1 MSSKT
6 PDSNPDAEQDQSA
19 DAAQPAD
26 ETTEANPLQIALPDG
41 SASVSDAI
49 VTHRE
54 MLRDPEEHGLA
65 TEQDVT
71 HLSEAIESLS
81 ANISET
87 NQKHD
92 ESRSQIDDLQ
102 DVVEQQRGQIDDLQD
117 VAEQQRGQIVDLQ
130 DVAEQ
135 QREQIDDLQ
144 SVVEQ
149 QRGQIDELQSMVT
162 SLAGI
167 LGTETEWD
175 TFEEE

>member
-6 PDSNPDAEQDQSA
+6 PDSNADAEQD
-19 DAAQPAD
+19 QPAD

-54 MLRDPEEHGLA
+54 MLRDPQEHGLA

-102 DVVEQQRGQIDDLQD
+102 DV
-117 VAEQQRGQIVDLQ
+117 
-130 DVAEQ
+130 AEQ

-149 QRGQIDELQSMVT
+149 QRGQIDDLQSVVEQQRGQIDELQSMVS

-167 LGTETEWD
+167 LGTETEWE

>member
-6 PDSNPDAEQDQSA
+6 PDSDPDAEQDQPA

-26 ETTEANPLQIALPDG
+26 ETTETNPLQIALPDG

-102 DVVEQQRGQIDDLQD
+102 SVVEQQRGQLDELQD
-117 VAEQQRGQIVDLQ
+117 VAEQQRG
-130 DVAEQ
+130 
-135 QREQIDDLQ
+135 QIDDLQ

>member
-6 PDSNPDAEQDQSA
+6 PDSNPDAEQDQ
-19 DAAQPAD
+19 PAD
-26 ETTEANPLQIALPDG
+26 SDATHPTEEANPLQIALPDG

-54 MLRDPEEHGLA
+54 MLRDPQEHGLA

-81 ANISET
+81 ANITET
-87 NQKHD
+87 SQEHD
-92 ESRSQIDDLQ
+92 ESRSRIEDLQ
-102 DVVEQQRGQIDDLQD
+102 DIVEQQRGQIEDLQE
-117 VAEQQRGQIVDLQ
+117 VAEQQRGQIEDLQ
-130 DVAEQ
+130 EVAEQ
-135 QREQIDDLQ
+135 QRGQIEDLQ
-144 SVVEQ
+144 GTVEH

-167 LGTETEWD
+167 LGTETEWE

>member
-1 MSSKT
+1 MSGQT
-6 PDSNPDAEQDQSA
+6 ADSDADTDDDRTTESD
-19 DAAQPAD
+19 DAQPTDGAPD
-26 ETTEANPLQIALPDG
+26 ANPLQIALPDG

-54 MLRDPEEHGLA
+54 MLRDPQEHGLA

-87 NQKHD
+87 NQQHD
-92 ESRSQIDDLQ
+92 QSRSQIEELQ
-102 DVVEQQRGQIDDLQD
+102 DLVEQQR
-117 VAEQQRGQIVDLQ
+117 R
-130 DVAEQ
+130 
-135 QREQIDDLQ
+135 
-144 SVVEQ
+144 
-149 QRGQIDELQSMVT
+149 QIDELQSMVA

-167 LGTETEWD
+167 LGTETEWQ

>member
-1 MSSKT
+1 MSSDAAESST
-6 PDSNPDAEQDQSA
+6 DAEQGGSQDSETVVPESA
-19 DAAQPAD
+19 SSQPL
-26 ETTEANPLQIALPDG
+26 TIALPEG
-41 SASVSDAI
+41 SQSVSDAI
-49 VTHRE
+49 LTHRE

-102 DVVEQQRGQIDDLQD
+102 NVVEQQRGQIDDLQD
-117 VAEQQRGQIVDLQ
+117 VAEQQRG
-130 DVAEQ
+130 
-135 QREQIDDLQ
+135 QIDDLQ

>member
-6 PDSNPDAEQDQSA
+6 PDSNSDAEQDQSA
-19 DAAQPAD
+19 DAEQD
-26 ETTEANPLQIALPDG
+26 Q
-41 SASVSDAI
+41 SADAI

-54 MLRDPEEHGLA
+54 MLRAPQEHGLA

-87 NQKHD
+87 NQEHD
-92 ESRSQIDDLQ
+92 ESRSQIDKLQDVVEQQRGQIDELQ
-102 DVVEQQRGQIDDLQD
+102 DVVEQQRGQIDDLQ
-117 VAEQQRGQIVDLQ
+117 
-130 DVAEQ
+130 
-135 QREQIDDLQ
+135 
-144 SVVEQ
+144 SVVERQ
-149 QRGQIDELQSMVT
+149 HGQIDELQSMVS

-175 TFEEE
+175 TFDEE

>member
-6 PDSNPDAEQDQSA
+6 PESNPDTEQDQPTDS
-19 DAAQPAD
+19 DGPQP
-26 ETTEANPLQIALPDG
+26 TEEAPDANPLQIALPDG

-54 MLRDPEEHGLA
+54 MLRDPQEHGLA

-81 ANISET
+81 ANITET
-87 NQKHD
+87 SQQHD
-92 ESRSQIDDLQ
+92 ESRSQIEELQDVVKQQRQQLDEFQ
-102 DVVEQQRGQIDDLQD
+102 DVVEQQRDQIEELQD
-117 VAEQQRGQIVDLQ
+117 TAER
-130 DVAEQ
+130 
-135 QREQIDDLQ
+135 
-144 SVVEQ
+144 
-149 QRGQIDELQSMVT
+149 QRGQIDELQSMVA

-167 LGTETEWD
+167 LGTETEWE

>member
-6 PDSNPDAEQDQSA
+6 PDSNSDAEQDQSA
-19 DAAQPAD
+19 DAEQDQSAD
-26 ETTEANPLQIALPDG
+26 ETPEANPLQIALPDG

-102 DVVEQQRGQIDDLQD
+102 
-117 VAEQQRGQIVDLQ
+117 
-130 DVAEQ
+130 
-135 QREQIDDLQ
+135 